1 MVCDLMIGQAN
12 QRDYFVYKLF
22 NQMLLM
28 PERCLTN

>member
-1 MVCDLMIGQAN
+1 MIEQAN
-12 QRDYFVYKLF
+12 QRDYLDYKHF